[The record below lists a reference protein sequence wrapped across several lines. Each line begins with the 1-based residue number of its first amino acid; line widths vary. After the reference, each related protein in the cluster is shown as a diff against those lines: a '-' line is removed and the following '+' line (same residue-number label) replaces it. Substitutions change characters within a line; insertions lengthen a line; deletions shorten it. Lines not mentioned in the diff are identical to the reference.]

1 MRNQWIISITKPVGF
16 QCFQWLESNNKVTD
30 VYIARQTIVI
40 HLIVVISVHDE
51 QERCRRPRK
60 QRVIEKKT
68 RQLCISRLSASIQFA
83 FFFNIRPKLENLSS
97 WFTFSR
103 RRIIW
108 LFCRGR
114 FRRVQLTCR
123 PISLAIHPFRFSN
136 VLFAD
141 FTYILPINSL
151 LVSQVARKA
160 RNRLSSA
167 QLTVPVT
174 DGTDGPGKRSSK
186 RRPTINRRP
195 SPSRVPEEDEQ
206 DNKDEV
212 KVVKV
217 AKEEVQGAPP
227 ATLVVPKNVGTL
239 AFILFHFPLG
249 VLLSIDW

>member
-1 MRNQWIISITKPVGF
+1 M
-16 QCFQWLESNNKVTD
+16 
-30 VYIARQTIVI
+30 
-40 HLIVVISVHDE
+40 
-51 QERCRRPRK
+51 
-60 QRVIEKKT
+60 
-68 RQLCISRLSASIQFA
+68 
-83 FFFNIRPKLENLSS
+83 
-97 WFTFSR
+97 
-103 RRIIW
+103 
-108 LFCRGR
+108 
-114 FRRVQLTCR
+114 QLTCR

-141 FTYILPINSL
+141 FTYILPSLINSL

-174 DGTDGPGKRSSK
+174 DGTDGPGKRNSK